1 MENKRQF
8 ISWRRVSTWKQKKT
22 GLGLEAQASII
33 DYFVEK
39 EGGEV
44 IADYCEVYTGT
55 DLAGCLELNKA
66 VAHCKQTGASLV
78 IAKADRFRNDIE
90 ALQIYKELKGH
101 IFFCDLG
108 ANADD
113 LIIKLSFILAAREA
127 ELISVRTTAALKAKK
142 DRGEA
147 MGGDKGVWGKNTPG
161 SDRDAQLAIAREKM
175 VQSKRETARNK
186 PENRAFHFFIQDWQ
200 QIHGALGW
208 QADWQAVSR
217 ELNVRGLKTATGLD
231 FNPTRA
237 RSMYQNIVKL
247 YQEV

>member
-8 ISWRRVSTWKQKKT
+8 ISWRRVSTSKQGRS
-22 GLGLEAQASII
+22 GLGLEAQADII
-33 DYFVEK
+33 NYFVEK

-66 VAHCKQTGASLV
+66 VAHCKRTGASLV

-127 ELISVRTTAALKAKK
+127 ELISVRTTAALKAKRA
-142 DRGEA
+142 RGES
-147 MGGDKGVWGKNTPG
+147 MGGEKGVWGKNSPG
-161 SDRDAQLAIAREKM
+161 ADRAKQLAKAREKM
-175 VQSKRETARNK
+175 ALSRRDAARSK
-186 PENRAFHFFIQDWQ
+186 PENRAFHFFIKDWQ
-200 QIHGALGW
+200 QIHGKLGW
-208 QADWQAVSR
+208 QADWQGQGAQCPWSQDGHRIGLQRDTGTVHVSKHR
-217 ELNVRGLKTATGLD
+217 
-231 FNPTRA
+231 
-237 RSMYQNIVKL
+237 
-247 YQEV
+247 